1 HTEAAIDLARLAG
14 FYPAGV
20 LVEILNPDGTM
31 ARLPELFE
39 IAKKFELKIVAIRD
53 LVAYRLKMESLIK
66 KELSFPLDS
75 PHGKFLITAYTQIYS
90 GEVHLAVTIGKWS
103 IDEPV
108 LVRVHSSLAPND
120 IFASLFSDNSSL
132 IHKALKQI
140 AREGKGVF
148 LFMRPNV
155 KSEEDFLE
163 DLKNL
168 ASQPNY
174 LTENIWKQDMN
185 PREFGVGAQI
195 LKDLGVSKIKL
206 LTNNPKKRVALD
218 GYGLEIIENIDIS
231 D

>member
-1 HTEAAIDLARLAG
+1 
-14 FYPAGV
+14 
-20 LVEILNPDGTM
+20 M
-31 ARLPELFE
+31 
-39 IAKKFELKIVAIRD
+39 AIRD

-108 LVRVHSSLAPND
+108 LVRVHSSVAPND
-120 IFASLFSDNSSL
+120 IFASLFSDNSGL

>member
-1 HTEAAIDLARLAG
+1 
-14 FYPAGV
+14 
-20 LVEILNPDGTM
+20 
-31 ARLPELFE
+31 
-39 IAKKFELKIVAIRD
+39 
-53 LVAYRLKMESLIK
+53 
-66 KELSFPLDS
+66 
-75 PHGKFLITAYTQIYS
+75 
-90 GEVHLAVTIGKWS
+90 
-103 IDEPV
+103 
-108 LVRVHSSLAPND
+108 PND